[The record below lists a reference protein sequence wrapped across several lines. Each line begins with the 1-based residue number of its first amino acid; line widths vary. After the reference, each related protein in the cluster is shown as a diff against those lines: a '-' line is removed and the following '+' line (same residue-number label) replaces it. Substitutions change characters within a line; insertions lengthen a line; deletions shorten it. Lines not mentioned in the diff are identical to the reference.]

1 MNLFPQKFYRT
12 NSYKSKNKQKE
23 KVFEIQGY
31 LKYPLGHKS
40 LKCFPSTVQKKRKNE
55 IKGLKN
61 FNSFFQPQMYERFSC
76 FVCIFKVST
85 LNTYIFHLLLRI
97 QRIVEEQTQTFSPL
111 MFCIRSLNIIVML
124 LTFIHRKPQYEA
136 F

>member
-1 MNLFPQKFYRT
+1 MNSFSQKFYRT

-61 FNSFFQPQMYERFSC
+61 FNSFFAATNVGEIQLFCLYFQ
-76 FVCIFKVST
+76 VST